1 MRLLFLAA
9 ELQAPVGFDRFGY
22 AFASKTGEK
31 IHNRKTEGLSRP
43 LKTGDVVG
51 CYIHLPD
58 LESEPQQ
65 DMFEEGA
72 APVPSPAGQ
81 KRDDGTGQKES
92 SHTVPASLQ
101 DPAVNDDSRRGE
113 GEGEVAPTTEASA
126 ARWGNGSS
134 AMGLPAPLE
143 QMDGIATEE
152 GPGAGEIGLPE
163 VGLPEVQQG
172 TTSGERCVDEASEPD
187 ALIEAT
193 AQNGRGSELEMGDGG
208 TVSVL

>member
-1 MRLLFLAA
+1 MFLAA
-9 ELQAPVGFDRFGY
+9 ELQAPVGVDRFGY

-65 DMFEEGA
+65 DMFEEGV

-81 KRDDGTGQKES
+81 KRDDGTGQKEG
-92 SHTVPASLQ
+92 SHTVAASLQ
-101 DPAVNDDSRRGE
+101 DPAVTDDSRRGE
-113 GEGEVAPTTEASA
+113 GEGAPTTDASA
-126 ARWGNGSS
+126 APWGNGSS
-134 AMGLPAPLE
+134 AMGLPATIE

-152 GPGAGEIGLPE
+152 GLGAGEIGLPE
-163 VGLPEVQQG
+163 GGLAEVQQG
-172 TTSGERCVDEASEPD
+172 TRSGERCVDEASEPD
-187 ALIEAT
+187 ALTEAT

-208 TVSVL
+208 TVGVL